1 MLTLKVANKALIK
14 STWKELPCQKER
26 QRHKSLPLFN
36 GLCPFIC
43 GRQPWRLWPLCPVC
57 RVVYSPGY
65 KSQWKSCANTM
76 HRKGRV
82 QSWPC
87 GHGPS
92 SRSLSSPV
100 CQGLLT
106 GGRAVARATSLLCGS
121 QGRMASLGEAS
132 HVVFSSYSL
141 GSRARPV

>member
-36 GLCPFIC
+36 GLCPFIR

-76 HRKGRV
+76 HRKAG
-82 QSWPC
+82 
-87 GHGPS
+87 
-92 SRSLSSPV
+92 SSPGPV
-100 CQGLLT
+100 GMDPAAGASPLLFA
-106 GGRAVARATSLLCGS
+106 RDFSLVAGQWPEPPPCCVAPR
-121 QGRMASLGEAS
+121 GEW
-132 HVVFSSYSL
+132 HL
-141 GSRARPV
+141 WGKPPM